1 MGTSTVHRS
10 PSTGRWRYV
19 DSMYGDIAV
28 DRPRLLSEI
37 LNAATSYT
45 DGLADAAV
53 QARLQTL
60 LGISQERLI
69 ESDDPIGVA
78 SDIVREAQA
87 AGRATGL
94 VSFYGDLADRAL
106 FATIARSAADL
117 ALIATPAAALSAFT
131 RELLGFAVDH
141 LASRDLTAHLGGDS
155 LPDAGAAIGL
165 RRDLVVAAQRLAD
178 APSVIA
184 AAQAAAVSPRDLWH
198 VLISSAWRAGRDLPG
213 SE

>member
-28 DRPRLLSEI
+28 DRGRLLSEI
-37 LNAATSYT
+37 LNAATGYIE
-45 DGLADAAV
+45 GLTDAAV

-60 LGISQERLI
+60 LSVSGARLL

-78 SDIVREAQA
+78 SEIVREAQA
-87 AGRATGL
+87 AGRAEGV

-106 FATIARSAADL
+106 FATIARGAADL
-117 ALIATPAAALSAFT
+117 PLIASRAGAVSVFT
-131 RELLGFAVDH
+131 RELIGFAIDH
-141 LASRDLTAHLGGDS
+141 LVSRDLTAHLGAAS
-155 LPDAGAAIGL
+155 LPDAASAISL
-165 RRDLVVAAQRLAD
+165 RRDIVTAAQRLIETR
-178 APSVIA
+178 SVVEQTSA
-184 AAQAAAVSPRDLWH
+184 AAISPRDSWNG
-198 VLISSAWRAGRDLPG
+198 VISSVWEAGRDLPS